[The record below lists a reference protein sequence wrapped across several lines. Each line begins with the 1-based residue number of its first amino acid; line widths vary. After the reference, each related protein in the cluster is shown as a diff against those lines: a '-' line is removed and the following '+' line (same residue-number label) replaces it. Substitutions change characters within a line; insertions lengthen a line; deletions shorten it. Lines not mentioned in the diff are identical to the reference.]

1 MSFNNFFEIYIN
13 GMIQKHAQT
22 CHVTLTNITN
32 KHGYVG
38 VHVGSVKTDLGS
50 WFDQTS
56 EGFYCQHVQLM

>member
-50 WFDQTS
+50 
-56 EGFYCQHVQLM
+56 